1 MTQRLSIRTLSLMTV
16 TAGLMA
22 TTALA
27 EERQVTI
34 ASWGGSYQD
43 AQSKALFEPA
53 EANTGISVRQETYG
67 GIADVRLQV
76 SSGQVTFDIVVSGSG
91 SAARAGAEGLL
102 EPLDYDIIDVSEF
115 VPGTYDEYCVGGDVF
130 SVVAAWNTDTYG
142 QDGPQNWADFFDTET
157 FPGTRAY
164 RSTVAGALEP
174 ALMADGVAPEDVYSV
189 LDSEEGI
196 ERALDKIR
204 ELKPNIGVFWSS
216 GAQHAQLMKDGE
228 VDMSTGWNGRFDNA
242 RADGGAIDYTF
253 NQGLLDYDCFAIPK
267 GAPNKDVAMEFLAE
281 ISKAEYQDDL
291 PKYITY
297 GPTNK
302 AAYETGEIS
311 PEVAAGLPSS
321 PENAALQL
329 PISLEWYSEWE
340 IVAAQM
346 YQDMLTE

>member
-1 MTQRLSIRTLSLMTV
+1 MTQRLSIQTLSLMTV

-27 EERQVTI
+27 QDRQVTI

-53 EANTGISVRQETYG
+53 EENTGIRVRQESYG
-67 GIADVRLQV
+67 GMADVRLQV
-76 SSGQVTFDIVVSGSG
+76 TSGQVTYDIVVSGSG
-91 SAARAGAEGLL
+91 SAARAAEEGLL
-102 EPLDYDIIDVSEF
+102 EPLDYDVIDVSDF
-115 VPGTYDEYCVGGDVF
+115 IPATYDAHCVGGDVF
-130 SVVAAWNTDTYG
+130 SVVAAWNTNTYG
-142 QDGPQNWADFFDTET
+142 EDGPQNWADFFDTET

-164 RSTVAGALEP
+164 RGTVSGALEP

-196 ERALDKIR
+196 KRALDKIR
-204 ELKPNIGVFWSS
+204 ELKPHIGVFWNS

-267 GAPNKDVAMEFLAE
+267 GAPNKDTAMEFLAE

-291 PKYITY
+291 PKFITY

-321 PENAALQL
+321 PENAAKQL

-340 IVAAQM
+340 TIAAQM